1 MNFHITILGSN
12 SALAAHGR
20 HPSSQYIKL
29 DHHHILMDCGE
40 GSQFRMNELKLS
52 KVKLEYI
59 FISHLHGDHVFGL
72 PGLITSMILLGRKES
87 LTIVGPIGIKDF
99 IENITKSTFTHFSF
113 PIHCIETNPEEHQLV
128 LEEATFQVEN
138 IPLSHGVPCNGYLFR
153 QKERPLNLK
162 EEVIGKYNLNTKQI
176 IELKARKS
184 IAVDGGYLHPDE
196 ALYVKN
202 KARSYA
208 YCSDTA
214 YHSAIVPIIRNIDLL
229 YHEATYLEEY
239 QEKARQRGHSTAIE
253 ASTIAKDAGVGR
265 LLIGHPSSKYADI
278 RPLVE
283 EARSVFEATEFAY
296 EGRVFDV

>member
-1 MNFHITILGSN
+1 MNFKITILGSN

-20 HPSSQYIKL
+20 HPSSQFLNL
-29 DHHHILMDCGE
+29 DHHHILIDCGE
-40 GSQFRMNELKLS
+40 GSQFRMNDLKLS
-52 KVKLEYI
+52 KVKLEFI

-72 PGLITSMILLGRKES
+72 PGLITSMILLGRKEL
-87 LTIVGPIGIKDF
+87 LTIVGPVGIKEF
-99 IENITKSTFTHFSF
+99 IENISKSSFTHYSF
-113 PIHCIETNPEEHQLV
+113 PIHCIETNPEEHQVV
-128 LEEATFQVEN
+128 LENVTFSVEN
-138 IPLSHGVPCNGYLFR
+138 IPLKHGVPCNGYLFR

-162 EEVIGKYNLNTKQI
+162 EEVIGKYSLSTKQI
-176 IELKARKS
+176 IELKAGKS
-184 IAVDGGYLHPDE
+184 IEVDGGYLHPDE

-202 KARSYA
+202 RPRSYA

-214 YHSAIVPIIRNIDLL
+214 YHTTIIPIIRNVDLL
-229 YHEATYLEEY
+229 YHEATYKQEY

-253 ASTIAKDAGVGR
+253 AATIAKDAGAGR

-283 EARSVFEATEFAY
+283 EARSVFESTEFAE